1 VENTNEIFGMP
12 WPDALQVISSRFTLM
27 QRAIYECACA
37 GCKSIWVA
45 VEPEYFDLYKH
56 FVKDSLEDP
65 YNLLINKFQYGI
77 TKKAK
82 MEIPIY
88 FTPTM
93 PKDVKARKSQAWSII
108 TAARSA
114 NRIFAT
120 IAEESKPLRFYVAFT
135 NGIYNEDALLHDRPL
150 LCAKSPF
157 HFSFQKKTFKDDLP
171 LGFTFTQD
179 ELKEAIKYVRVN
191 STGLYRIKDEYLNN
205 NDPSLPS
212 REKLERISKEDRID
226 AKKLTVSEV
235 FNHVDLSGER
245 YYSLDWLYDIREYED
260 WDKYIVSKKKKKYYW
275 KLFKQARIEKIGENI
290 EQ

>member
-1 VENTNEIFGMP
+1 MP
-12 WPDALQVISSRFTLM
+12 WPDALQTIAPRFTMM

-45 VEPEYFDLYKH
+45 VEPEYFDLYKY

-77 TKKAK
+77 IQKAK
-82 MEIPIY
+82 VEIPIY

-93 PKDVKARKSQAWSII
+93 PKDLKAKKSEAWSII

-114 NRIFAT
+114 NKIFAT
-120 IAEESKPLRFYVAFT
+120 IAELSKPLRFYVAFPS
-135 NGIYNEDALLHDRPL
+135 GIYKEDVMLNDRPL

-157 HFSFQKKTFKDDLP
+157 HFSYQKKTFKDGLP

-179 ELKEAIKYVRVN
+179 ELTEAIKYVRSN
-191 STGLYRIKDEYLNN
+191 STGLYRIKEEHLKNQ
-205 NDPSLPS
+205 DPNLPS
-212 REKLERISKEDRID
+212 SEKLERIPKNERID

-245 YYSLDWLYDIREYED
+245 YYALDWFYHVTEYKD
-260 WDKYIVSKKKKKYYW
+260 WHDFILSRNRKSYYW
-275 KLFKQARIEKIGENI
+275 KLFKQARIEKIGEKI